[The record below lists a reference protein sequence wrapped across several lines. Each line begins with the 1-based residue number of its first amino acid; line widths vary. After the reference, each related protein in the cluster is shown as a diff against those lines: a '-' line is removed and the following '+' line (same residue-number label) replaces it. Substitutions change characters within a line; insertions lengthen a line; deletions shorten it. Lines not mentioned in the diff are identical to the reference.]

1 MVMLLD
7 FHLPVA
13 AREEPEYAT
22 TAVEIPKEGICCI
35 LKKKKKRKYN
45 ELESKVRIDRN
56 SLELHQGRF

>member
-35 LKKKKKRKYN
+35 LKKKKK
-45 ELESKVRIDRN
+45 EVQWTGIQSKDR
-56 SLELHQGRF
+56 